1 MMLSSYKFF
10 STCVMQDNIIVS
22 PRTMAVE
29 IDADARMNVIADHI
43 VRLIA
48 GIESSIINDM

>member
-1 MMLSSYKFF
+1 
-10 STCVMQDNIIVS
+10 MQDNIIVS